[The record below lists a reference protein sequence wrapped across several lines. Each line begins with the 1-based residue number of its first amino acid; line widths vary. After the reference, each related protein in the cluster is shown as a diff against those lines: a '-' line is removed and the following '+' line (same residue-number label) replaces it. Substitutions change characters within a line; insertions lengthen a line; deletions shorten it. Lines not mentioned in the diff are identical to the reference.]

1 MKISPVGV
9 VLKPTG
15 KARVLQDLSFP
26 HLEKPDLAGTT
37 PTSFNSGVN
46 KKEFPTMNSSAQD
59 VLNRLFEVGRSAYMA
74 KIDWQVHLFITN
86 HCLLSLMIN
95 QGCL

>member
-74 KIDWQVHLFITN
+74 KIDWQVCF
-86 HCLLSLMIN
+86 LLLELLLIYH
-95 QGCL
+95 